1 MKYLVRMISLALAA
15 SLPITGATAQD
26 SRTTSWNGVWIADGS
41 AFALKLHQQG
51 DRLHLEAIETLGFA
65 WRNSVGVISGESA
78 NFIVEYQGAR
88 ATIVVVKTPTGKA
101 IARPKNCSP
110 EFHVI
115 CALVQNQQA
124 GFTKIP
130 QTAQLD

>member
-26 SRTTSWNGVWIADGS
+26 SSATSWNGVWIADGS
-41 AFALKLHQQG
+41 DFTLKLSQQG

-88 ATIVVVKTPTGKA
+88 ATIVVVMTSTGTA

-110 EFHVI
+110 EFHII
-115 CALVQNQQA
+115 CALAQNQQA
-124 GFTKIP
+124 SFTKIS